1 MGIARSTYYAEAY
14 WNQSLCFLQIG
25 RFEQGWGQYEWRKKR
40 EKPIAARSYLQPL
53 WLGEEDIAG
62 KTLFIYWEQGLGDT
76 IQFCRYAKLA
86 EARGAKV
93 VMSVQKPLHRLLTQL
108 SPTIQIIGGKE
119 NPINF
124 DYHSPLLSLPLA
136 FATTSENIPAEIP
149 YLYAEQERLDNW
161 KQRLG
166 DNGFKI
172 GICWQGKKGKV
183 DVGRSFPLKELFN
196 IATIPDVRLI
206 SLQKNEGT
214 EQLTNLPEGMKV
226 ETLGADFDS
235 GPHGFLD
242 TAAVMESLDLI
253 ITSDTSIAHL
263 AGALGR
269 PTWVALKQVP
279 DWRWLLEG
287 NNSSWYPTLRL
298 FRQKIRGEWKPV
310 FDEMQKELRAP
321 RKMP

>member
-1 MGIARSTYYAEAY
+1 M
-14 WNQSLCFLQIG
+14 
-25 RFEQGWGQYEWRKKR
+25 
-40 EKPIAARSYLQPL
+40 
-53 WLGEEDIAG
+53 
-62 KTLFIYWEQGLGDT
+62 
-76 IQFCRYAKLA
+76 
-86 EARGAKV
+86 
-93 VMSVQKPLHRLLTQL
+93 
-108 SPTIQIIGGKE
+108 
-119 NPINF
+119 
-124 DYHSPLLSLPLA
+124 
-136 FATTSENIPAEIP
+136 
-149 YLYAEQERLDNW
+149 
-161 KQRLG
+161 
-166 DNGFKI
+166 
-172 GICWQGKKGKV
+172 
-183 DVGRSFPLKELFN
+183 FN

-214 EQLTNLPEGMKV
+214 EQLTNLPEGLKI
-226 ETLGADFDS
+226 ETLGTNFDS